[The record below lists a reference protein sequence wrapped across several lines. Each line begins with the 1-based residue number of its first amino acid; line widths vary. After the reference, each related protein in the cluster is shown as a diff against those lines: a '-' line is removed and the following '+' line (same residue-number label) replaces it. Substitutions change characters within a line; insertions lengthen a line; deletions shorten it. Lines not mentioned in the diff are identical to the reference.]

1 MEYRA
6 YNQALSRPRDK
17 LDSTDTSIARDI
29 VLHYQRMTI
38 NKLQSDPLSALSCRA
53 IAKSS

>member
-29 VLHYQRMTI
+29 VLHYLRMTI
-38 NKLQSDPLSALSCRA
+38 NQSQSNVLSALSCGA
-53 IAKSS
+53 IAKPS